1 MTDDLRSDGL
11 PEIPAEPT
19 PDTPAAPD
27 AAFESGEDFAA
38 MLAADDARRASG
50 APEPKPG
57 DKITGKVVQ
66 IAADEVFVDYGGRGE
81 LPLSS
86 SFVKDADGNLTVKE
100 GDEITAFVTGKPGD
114 LRLELKRKLSG
125 KDPKPLQEAMA
136 SGVPLAGRVTET
148 NKGGFVVDLGG
159 WRAFCPISQID
170 DRYVED
176 PNVWVGRDL
185 EFRVIEFSEGGRRLV
200 VSRRAI
206 LAESKQER
214 AAETRKRLHPGVI
227 LQGTVARLLPF
238 GAFIDIGG
246 VEGLVHV
253 SEISHA
259 RVSHPGDA
267 LKEGQEVEVK
277 VMDIQNLGRGKE
289 ERISLSMKAL
299 AGNPWDRIREK
310 YNEGDWVEGVV
321 VGLAPYGA
329 FVELEPGLT
338 GLVHIS
344 ALSSDRIEHPA
355 DVVQEGQQVSVRV
368 IEVDPARQRISLS
381 ITS

>member
-1 MTDDLRSDGL
+1 MTDDLRSDDL
-11 PEIPAEPT
+11 PETPADPTPET
-19 PDTPAAPD
+19 PDTEAAPD
-27 AAFESGEDFAA
+27 SGEDFAA
-38 MLAADDARRASG
+38 MLAEDDARRADG

-66 IAADEVFVDYGGRGE
+66 IGEEEVFVDYGGRGE
-81 LPLSS
+81 LPLSTAAL
-86 SFVKDADGNLTVKE
+86 KDDEGNLTVKE
-100 GDEITAFVTGKPGD
+100 GDSVTAFVTGKSGD

-125 KDPKPLQEAMA
+125 KDPKPLQEALE

-176 PNVWVGRDL
+176 PAVWVGRDL

-206 LAESKQER
+206 LAETRKEQ
-214 AAETRKRLHPGVI
+214 AAETRKNLHVGVI
-227 LQGTVARLLPF
+227 MKGTVARLLPF
-238 GAFIDIGG
+238 GAFVDIGG

-259 RVSHPGDA
+259 RVNHPGDA
-267 LKEGQEVEVK
+267 LSEGQEVEVK
-277 VMDIQNLGRGKE
+277 ILDIQNLGRGKE

-299 AGNPWDRIREK
+299 AGNPWDTIREK

-344 ALSSDRIEHPA
+344 ALSSDRIDHPA
-355 DVVQEGQQVSVRV
+355 DVVQEGQQVSVR
-368 IEVDPARQRISLS
+368 ILEVDPARQRISLS

>member
-1 MTDDLRSDGL
+1 MTDDLRSDDL
-11 PEIPAEPT
+11 PETPADPTPET
-19 PDTPAAPD
+19 PDTESAS
-27 AAFESGEDFAA
+27 ESGEDFAA
-38 MLAADDARRASG
+38 MLAEDDARRADG

-57 DKITGKVVQ
+57 DKITGTVVQ
-66 IAADEVFVDYGGRGE
+66 IGEEEVFVDYGGRGE
-81 LPLSS
+81 LPLSTAALR
-86 SFVKDADGNLTVKE
+86 DDEGNLTVKE
-100 GDEITAFVTGKPGD
+100 GDSVTAFVTGKPGD
-114 LRLELKRKLSG
+114 LRLELKRKLTG
-125 KDPKPLQEAMA
+125 KDPKPLQEALE

-148 NKGGFVVDLGG
+148 NKGGFVVGLGG

-170 DRYVED
+170 DRFVED
-176 PNVWVGRDL
+176 PSVWVGRDL

-206 LAESKQER
+206 LAETRQEL
-214 AAETRKRLHPGVI
+214 AAETRKNLHVGVI
-227 LQGTVARLLPF
+227 LKGTVARLLPF
-238 GAFIDIGG
+238 GAFVDIGG

-259 RVSHPGDA
+259 RVNHPADA
-267 LKEGQEVEVK
+267 LSEGQEVEVK
-277 VMDIQNLGRGKE
+277 VLDIQNLGRGKE

-299 AGNPWDRIREK
+299 AGNPWDTIREK

-344 ALSSDRIEHPA
+344 ALSSDRIDHPA
-355 DVVQEGQQVSVRV
+355 DVVQEGQQVSVR
-368 IEVDPARQRISLS
+368 ILEVDPARQRISLS